1 MHGDL
6 AEAFGALFLLTLTKL
21 SSLLL
26 LAKSFQKGIDSG
38 VQGMYNMCANETYV
52 LFNRRWHEKQ
62 G

>member
-6 AEAFGALFLLTLTKL
+6 EGTFGSFFSLTLTNL
-21 SSLLL
+21 SGLLL
-26 LAKSFQKGIDSG
+26 PAKKFSKGIDSG
-38 VQGMYNMCANETYV
+38 CRGMYNMLANETYV